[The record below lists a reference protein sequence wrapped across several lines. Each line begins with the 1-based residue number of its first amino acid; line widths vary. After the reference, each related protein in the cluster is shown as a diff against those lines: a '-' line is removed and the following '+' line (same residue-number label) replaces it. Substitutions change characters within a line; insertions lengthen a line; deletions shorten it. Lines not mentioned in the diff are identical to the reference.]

1 LSAGAGGLE
10 DEIRERAER
19 LLGRVHAACARAGR
33 SPDDVTLV
41 GASKGQPAD
50 RLVAAVRAGVL
61 QLGENYVN
69 EAQAKRP
76 QVEASLAACDHPAQV
91 VWRMIG
97 GLQRNKA
104 RVAVDLFD
112 SIDSVDREP
121 LAVELDR
128 RSSAFER
135 RLDVCLQVN
144 LSEEPQKSGVAPEH
158 VQELLRSCASLP
170 HLRVTG
176 LMTVPAAASDPEQAR
191 PTFARLRELRDT
203 LQSSEGGGEL
213 RELSMGMSGD
223 FETAIEEGSTLVRV
237 GTALF
242 GPRAA

>member
-1 LSAGAGGLE
+1 MSAAARALE
-10 DEIRERAER
+10 AEISERAEQLR
-19 LLGRVHAACARAGR
+19 ERIGSACSRAGR
-33 SPDDVTLV
+33 SPADVTLV
-41 GASKGQPAD
+41 GASKGQSAA
-50 RLVAAVRAGVL
+50 RLVAAVRAGAF

-69 EAQAKRP
+69 EARAKRP
-76 QVEASLAACDHPAQV
+76 EVETSLADCELRDRL

-104 RVAVDLFD
+104 RAAVSLFD
-112 SIDSVDREP
+112 SVDTVDRDS

-128 RSSAFER
+128 RASALER

-144 LSEEPQKSGVAPEH
+144 LSEEPQKSGVAPEGLR
-158 VQELLRSCASLP
+158 ELLRCCATLP

-176 LMTVPAAASDPEQAR
+176 LMTVPAAASDPEQSR
-191 PTFARLRELRDT
+191 STFARLRELRDT
-203 LQSSEGGGEL
+203 LHSSEGGDSL
-213 RELSMGMSGD
+213 RQLSMGMSGD
-223 FETAIEEGSTLVRV
+223 FEIAVEEGSTLVRV